1 MASVI
6 TIDEAVLSLAA
17 QKAIETLIDKY
28 DSLDMRATGQWANEL
43 SYRIDGN
50 KVTIRGM
57 AYTQQLVQGRGPSD
71 RMPPVGDIYRWML
84 AKRSFTGEKTMSRAW
99 AIAKKIQKEGTSYYP
114 DGTDLLEVLEDP
126 KFVDEFNKI
135 VGDFL
140 RITIADELTRDIKNT
155 LL

>member
-1 MASVI
+1 MDSVI

-57 AYTQQLVQGRGPSD
+57 AYTEQLVQGRGPSD

-84 AKRSFTGEKTMSRAW
+84 AKRSFTGEKTMGRAW

-114 DGTDLLEVLEDP
+114 DGT
-126 KFVDEFNKI
+126 
-135 VGDFL
+135 
-140 RITIADELTRDIKNT
+140 
-155 LL
+155 

>member
-1 MASVI
+1 
-6 TIDEAVLSLAA
+6 
-17 QKAIETLIDKY
+17 
-28 DSLDMRATGQWANEL
+28 
-43 SYRIDGN
+43 
-50 KVTIRGM
+50 M
-57 AYTQQLVQGRGPSD
+57 AYTEQLVQGRGPSD

-84 AKRSFTGEKTMSRAW
+84 AKRSFTGEKTMGRAW

-140 RITIADELTRDIKNT
+140 RITIADELTREIKNT